1 MVQNIIVYTIVVVCA
16 VVVVRSI
23 VRTLRGKSTGCDY
36 CDRCKKK

>member
-1 MVQNIIVYTIVVVCA
+1 MVQHIVVYAIVVICA

-36 CDRCKKK
+36 CDKCRKK